1 MVCKHERA
9 LQHLHPL
16 YPDCDGTSMTI
27 IFVFGNLFQS
37 FRFVSESRSLAWPL
51 SLKAQSSVVAT
62 SWDLGRS
69 LFEIM
74 LELRMI
80 SYIRIDPQE
89 KLTEIQQEISALHKL
104 YSSQPVFGVEYTTQV
119 LAAHGVSC
127 KYLQILQRTS
137 HPRRRR

>member
-1 MVCKHERA
+1 
-9 LQHLHPL
+9 
-16 YPDCDGTSMTI
+16 
-27 IFVFGNLFQS
+27 
-37 FRFVSESRSLAWPL
+37 
-51 SLKAQSSVVAT
+51 
-62 SWDLGRS
+62 
-69 LFEIM
+69 M
-74 LELRMI
+74 LDLRMI

-119 LAAHGVSC
+119 LAHGVSC

>member
-1 MVCKHERA
+1 M
-9 LQHLHPL
+9 
-16 YPDCDGTSMTI
+16 
-27 IFVFGNLFQS
+27 
-37 FRFVSESRSLAWPL
+37 
-51 SLKAQSSVVAT
+51 KAQSSVVAT
-62 SWDLGRS
+62 FWDLGKS

-119 LAAHGVSC
+119 LAHGLSSI
-127 KYLQILQRTS
+127 YLQILHRTS